1 MSRVLIIE
9 DSKML
14 CTIMKDLLNRFTE
27 FDYDVAETYLQAEEF
42 LKEYTYDYAVTDL
55 HLPDCEDGQA
65 VTLVND
71 YDLAPIIF
79 TSDMSEELRD
89 SFESSNIVDYI
100 LKERYDNIVTVI
112 EKLLQ
117 LEANRRK
124 KVLVVDDSLTYRYYL
139 KNNLKLHQFIV
150 LEAENGSKALEVIE
164 ENPDIEL
171 IITDYHMPV
180 MDGLELTRKVRKKLS
195 KKDVAIITLTSE
207 TKSFITSKFLKE
219 GANDYITK
227 PFSRDELYA
236 RIYQNIDSLEI
247 FNQVK
252 EIFEYDIINILCEVT
267 EYKSAETGWH
277 VRRIK
282 EFTTLLSQLNGTYV
296 QEAEVIGKMAALHD
310 IGKIAI
316 PDAIL
321 GKPAKLTAEE
331 FNVIKTHTSHGKHI
345 LEEAFKS
352 DLKTGQ
358 IAIEIAYSHHERFDG
373 EGYPQGLSGSKI
385 PINARIVALVDC
397 FDALAHERVY
407 KEAWEIGDVIEHIKS
422 ESGKAFDPSL
432 VRLFLKNIDK
442 FMEILY
448 KYSSDKAA

>member
-14 CTIMKDLLNRFTE
+14 CSIMKDLLNRFTAFE
-27 FDYDVAETYLQAEEF
+27 YDVAETYSQAEVL
-42 LKEYTYDYAVTDL
+42 LKESTYDYAVTDL

-65 VTLVND
+65 VTLVNQ
-71 YDLAPIIF
+71 YELAPIIF
-79 TSDMSEELRD
+79 TSDLNEELRD
-89 SFESSNIVDYI
+89 SFETSNIVDYI

-117 LEANRRK
+117 LEENRRK
-124 KVLVVDDSLTYRYYL
+124 KVLIVDDSLTYRYHL
-139 KNNLKLHQFIV
+139 KNNLRLHQFIV
-150 LEAENGSKALEVIE
+150 LEAENGSKALSVIE

-171 IITDYHMPV
+171 MITDYHMPV
-180 MDGLELTRKVRKKLS
+180 MDGLELTRKVRRKFG
-195 KKDVAIITLTSE
+195 KKDMAIITLTSE

-267 EYKSAETGWH
+267 EYKSAETGSH
-277 VRRIK
+277 IKRIK
-282 EFTTLLSQLNGTYV
+282 DYTTLLSTLNGTYPK
-296 QEAEVIGKMAALHD
+296 EAEVVGKMAVLHD

-321 GKPAKLTAEE
+321 AKPAKLTTEE
-331 FNVIKTHTSHGKHI
+331 FDVIKTHTDHGKYI

-352 DLKTGQ
+352 DLKMGK
-358 IAIEIAYSHHERFDG
+358 IAIEIAHSHHERFDG
-373 EGYPQGLSGSKI
+373 GGYPQGLKGNAI

-407 KEAWEIGDVIEHIKS
+407 KEAWKMDDIVEHIKS
-422 ESGKAFDPSL
+422 ESGKAFDPNL
-432 VRLFLKNIDK
+432 VKLFLRHQDK
-442 FMEILY
+442 FLDILY
-448 KYSSDKAA
+448 KYDRDKAA